1 MEGVQV
7 VYYTRRIE
15 NPDAQGNKQAYI
27 MRGRRASDQDEKA
40 SGIRADRFGRVF
52 DFNDKGRMC
61 GACAFVDC

>member
-15 NPDAQGNKQAYI
+15 VPDAQGMKQVYI
-27 MRGRRASDQDEKA
+27 MRGRRASDLDEKEN
-40 SGIRADRFGRVF
+40 GFRADQHGRVT
-52 DFNDKGRMC
+52 DNRGRMC